1 LTPAQFGIV
10 LAHRR
15 RPDEPGGIEV
25 RQLDRAGA
33 DSWVIALTGSFLLLV
48 ECG

>member
-1 LTPAQFGIV
+1 VPRAITSKMGQQATSQVHPAALSLTVTQ
-10 LAHRR
+10 
-15 RPDEPGGIEV
+15 
-25 RQLDRAGA
+25 RAGA